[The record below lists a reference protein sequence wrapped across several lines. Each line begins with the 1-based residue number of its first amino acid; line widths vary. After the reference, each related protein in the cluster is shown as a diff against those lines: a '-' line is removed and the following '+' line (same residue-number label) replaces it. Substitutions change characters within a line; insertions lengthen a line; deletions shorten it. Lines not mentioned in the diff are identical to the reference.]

1 MSPAGSLS
9 ARRRSAAE
17 EDGFS
22 LLEILVSL
30 AIFAMAMGGLAGLL
44 VQNSQINRASQMRAE
59 VQSTARN
66 CLSMIV
72 QVLRTSGW
80 DPRNAGFPPV
90 VLDPSPTGTTNYIET
105 LADLNEDG
113 DTDDSGEDVL
123 IRWVGNRI
131 EWRTTSDTTQPFVIL
146 ADTISNDSDG
156 DGVAETMFVPDATP
170 NPTRVTVRITAQS
183 PAPDPRSGQYIRYTV
198 SSEVVLRK
206 TL

>member
-1 MSPAGSLS
+1 MSPAGAMS
-9 ARRRSAAE
+9 ACRRSAAE

-113 DTDDSGEDVL
+113 DTSDSGEDVL
-123 IRWVGNRI
+123 IRWVGNRV

-170 NPTRVTVRITAQS
+170 NPTRV
-183 PAPDPRSGQYIRYTV
+183 
-198 SSEVVLRK
+198 
-206 TL
+206 

>member
-1 MSPAGSLS
+1 MRPGDPAR
-9 ARRRSAAE
+9 AIPPPFQAE
-17 EDGFS
+17 GGFS

-30 AIFAMAMGGLAGLL
+30 AIFSMAMGGLAGLL
-44 VQNSQINRASQMRAE
+44 MQNSRINRANQMSAE

-72 QVLRTSGW
+72 QVLRTAGW

-90 VLDPSPTGTTNYIET
+90 VVDPSPTGTTSYIET

-113 DTDDSGEDVL
+113 DTSDSGEDVL
-123 IRWVGNRI
+123 IRWVGTRV
-131 EWRTTSDTTQPFVIL
+131 EWRTSSDTSQPFVIL

-170 NPTRVTVRITAQS
+170 NPTRVIVRITAQS

>member
-1 MSPAGSLS
+1 MRS
-9 ARRRSAAE
+9 APEASAPRRSPE
-17 EDGFS
+17 GEDGFS

-30 AIFAMAMGGLAGLL
+30 AILAMAMGGLAGLL
-44 VQNSQINRASQMRAE
+44 IQNSQINRASQMRAE

-90 VLDPSPTGTTNYIET
+90 VLDPSPTGTANYIET

-113 DTDDSGEDVL
+113 DTDDADEDVL

-131 EWRTTSDTTQPFVIL
+131 EWRKTSDTTQPFVIL

-156 DGVAETMFVPDATP
+156 DGVAETMFVPNATP
-170 NPTRVTVRITAQS
+170 NPTRVIVRITAQS

-198 SSEVVLRK
+198 SSEVVLRSA
-206 TL
+206 L